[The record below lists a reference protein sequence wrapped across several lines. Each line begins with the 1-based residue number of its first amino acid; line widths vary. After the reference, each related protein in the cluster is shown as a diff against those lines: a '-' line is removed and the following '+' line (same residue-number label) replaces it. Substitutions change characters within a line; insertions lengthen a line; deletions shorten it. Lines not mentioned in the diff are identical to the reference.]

1 MMSDASRERRARIFE
16 VASSAVM
23 ASVSGVVDGMEEAQ
37 TPSAKEEP
45 HSISEWLVEAMVWTI
60 VVWYT
65 SFSSLDRNR
74 LEEAFFNSEVV
85 STDCACN
92 RLVSGCWMCRWHG
105 GCRRHYSTET
115 GFPSTNLIPLKGTS
129 AN

>member
-1 MMSDASRERRARIFE
+1 MMSDASRERRAQIFE
-16 VASSAVM
+16 VASFAVM

-74 LEEAFFNSEVV
+74 LEEAFLRGRPGLFLVFSSTRKLCLRIVPATGSFRDVGCAGGMVV
-85 STDCACN
+85 A
-92 RLVSGCWMCRWHG
+92 
-105 GCRRHYSTET
+105 
-115 GFPSTNLIPLKGTS
+115 
-129 AN
+129 